1 VRAWLTTDLQVDYLA
16 AVVFAIGVNTVRDD
30 VLNPTIAHD
39 AVDLRHLGLP
49 LRTAVTGVAAGSL
62 PLRNGHCPSS
72 LLGLFGLRDV
82 PEAVRRQRVPTA
94 NCSLERLVPP
104 IGGLSRRDYVRDLR

>member
-1 VRAWLTTDLQVDYLA
+1 MTDLQVDDLA
-16 AVVFAIGVNTVRDD
+16 AVVLAVSVNTVRDD

-39 AVDLRHLGLP
+39 AIDLRHLGLP

-72 LLGLFGLRDV
+72 LLGLFGLRDL
-82 PEAVRRQRVPTA
+82 PEATHRRQTPTPC
-94 NCSLERLVPP
+94 CSLERLMPP
-104 IGGLSRRDYVRDLR
+104 IGGLSRRDYVREPR

>member
-1 VRAWLTTDLQVDYLA
+1 MPELQVDDLA
-16 AVVFAIGVNTVRDD
+16 AVVFAVGVNTVRDD

-49 LRTAVTGVAAGSL
+49 LRTAVTGVTAGSL

-72 LLGLFGLRDV
+72 LLGLFGLRDL
-82 PEAVRRQRVPTA
+82 PEATHRRLMPTPY
-94 NCSLERLVPP
+94 CSLERLAPP
-104 IGGLSRRDYVRDLR
+104 IGGLPRRDYVRANH